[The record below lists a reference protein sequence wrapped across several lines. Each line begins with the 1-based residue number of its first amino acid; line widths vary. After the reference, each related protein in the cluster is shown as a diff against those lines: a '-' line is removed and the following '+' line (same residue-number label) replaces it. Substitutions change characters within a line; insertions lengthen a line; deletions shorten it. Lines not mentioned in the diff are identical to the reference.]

1 MKFVRDIPAG
11 GATRIIRGYDATSI
25 TTSDGSVLTSSSLI
39 AADALA
45 PWPPHAAAELT
56 VEHVALLLA
65 HEPEVLVIGTGA
77 RFALVPQAALAAAR
91 AKRIGVEVMDT
102 AAACR
107 TYNVLVSEGRRV
119 VAGLML

>member
-1 MKFVRDIPAG
+1 MKLVRDIPAG

-25 TTSDGSVLTSSSLI
+25 TTSDGVLTSSCVI
-39 AADALA
+39 AADALE

-56 VEHVALLLA
+56 AEHVAALLA
-65 HEPEVLVIGTGA
+65 HDPEVLIIGTGA
-77 RFALVPQAALAAAR
+77 KFALPPQAALAAAR
-91 AKRIGVEVMDT
+91 AKRIRVEVMDT

-107 TYNVLVSEGRRV
+107 TYNVLVGENRRV

>member
-1 MKFVRDIPAG
+1 MKFVRDILAD

-25 TTSDGSVLTSSSLI
+25 TTNDGVVTSSAVITAGSLE
-39 AADALA
+39 
-45 PWPPHAAAELT
+45 PWPPRAVAELSA
-56 VEHVALLLA
+56 EHVALLLA
-65 HEPEVLVIGTGA
+65 HDPEVIIIGTGPK
-77 RFALVPQAALAAAR
+77 FALPPQAALAAAR

>member
-1 MKFVRDIPAG
+1 MKLVRDIPAG

-25 TTSDGSVLTSSSLI
+25 TTSDGVLTSSCLI
-39 AADALA
+39 AADALL
-45 PWPPHAAAELT
+45 PWPPHAVAELT
-56 VEHVALLLA
+56 AEHVALLLA
-65 HEPEVLVIGTGA
+65 HDPEVVIIGTGP
-77 RFALVPQAALAAAR
+77 RFALPPPAALTAAR

-107 TYNVLVSEGRRV
+107 TYNVLVGEGRRV

>member
-25 TTSDGSVLTSSSLI
+25 TTSDGVLTTSSIIS
-39 AADALA
+39 ADLLA
-45 PWPPHAAAELT
+45 PWPPHTAADLT
-56 VEHVALLLA
+56 AEHVALLLA
-65 HEPEVLVIGTGA
+65 QAPEVVIIGTGA
-77 RFALVPQAALAAAR
+77 KFAIVPQAALAAAR
-91 AKRIGVEVMDT
+91 AGRIGVEVMDT

-119 VAGLML
+119 VAGLIL

>member
-25 TTSDGSVLTSSSLI
+25 TTSEGVVTSSCMI
-39 AADALA
+39 AADAFG
-45 PWPPHAAAELT
+45 PWPPHTIAELT
-56 VEHVALLLA
+56 AEHVALLLA
-65 HEPEVLVIGTGA
+65 HDPEVLLIGTGA
-77 RFALVPQAALAAAR
+77 KFALPPQAAFASAR

-107 TYNVLVSEGRRV
+107 TYNVLVGEGRRV

>member
-25 TTSDGSVLTSSSLI
+25 TTSDGVLTSSAII
-39 AADALA
+39 AADVLA
-45 PWPPHAAAELT
+45 PWAPHAAAELT
-56 VEHVALLLA
+56 AEHVAALLA
-65 HEPEVLVIGTGA
+65 HDPEVLIIGTGA
-77 RFALVPQAALAAAR
+77 KFALPPQEALAAAR

-107 TYNVLVSEGRRV
+107 TYNVLVGEGRRV

>member
-1 MKFVRDIPAG
+1 MKFVRDILAD

-25 TTSDGSVLTSSSLI
+25 TTNEGVLTSSALI
-39 AADALA
+39 AADALE
-45 PWPPHAAAELT
+45 PWPPHAVAELRA
-56 VEHVALLLA
+56 EHVALLLA
-65 HEPEVLVIGTGA
+65 HDPEVIIIGTGA
-77 RFALVPQAALAAAR
+77 TFALPPPAALAAAR
-91 AKRIGVEVMDT
+91 ARRIGVEVMDT

>member
-25 TTSDGSVLTSSSLI
+25 TTSEGVLTSSTLI

-45 PWPPHAAAELT
+45 PWPPHAVAELT
-56 VEHVALLLA
+56 AEHVALLLA
-65 HEPEVLVIGTGA
+65 HDPEVIIIGTGA
-77 RFALVPQAALAAAR
+77 KFALPPQAALAAAR
-91 AKRIGVEVMDT
+91 ARRIGIEVMDT

-107 TYNVLVSEGRRV
+107 TYNVLVGEGRRV

>member
-1 MKFVRDIPAG
+1 MKFVRDIPAD

-25 TTSDGSVLTSSSLI
+25 TTSDGVITSSTLI
-39 AADALA
+39 AAATLE
-45 PWPPHAAAELT
+45 PWPPHSVAELT
-56 VEHVALLLA
+56 AAHVDLLLA
-65 HEPEVLVIGTGA
+65 HDPEVLLIGTGPK
-77 RFALVPQAALAAAR
+77 FALPPQAALAAAR

-107 TYNVLVSEGRRV
+107 TYNVLVGEGRRV